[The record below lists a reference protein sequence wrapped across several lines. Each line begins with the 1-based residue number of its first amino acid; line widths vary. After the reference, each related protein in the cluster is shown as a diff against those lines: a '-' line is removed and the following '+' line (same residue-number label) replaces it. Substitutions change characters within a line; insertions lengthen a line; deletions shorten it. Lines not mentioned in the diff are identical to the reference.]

1 MQRANTRI
9 FDGDLPDDF
18 ECGQSV
24 AIDTE
29 TMGLHLQ
36 RDRLCLVQLSTGD
49 GTAILV
55 RIGKGQADAPN
66 LARML
71 ADPGIL
77 KIFHFGR
84 FDIAVLNA
92 AFGVMARP
100 VYCTKIAS
108 KLARTYTDQHGLKVL
123 TKELLGIEIEKEQ
136 QSSDWGAA
144 SLTDAQVRYA
154 ANDVIHLHRL
164 QDVLDAMLAREQRK
178 ELADACF
185 AFLPERVRLDMA
197 GWTGRDI
204 FAH

>member
-1 MQRANTRI
+1 MQDLNTRI
-9 FDGDLPDDF
+9 YDGDLPDDF

-49 GTAILV
+49 GAATLV
-55 RIGKGQADAPN
+55 RIGKGQHAAPN

-71 ADPGIL
+71 GDPGIL

-84 FDIAVLNA
+84 FDIAVLNS

-100 VYCTKIAS
+100 AYCTKIAS

-123 TKELLGIEIEKEQ
+123 TRELLGIELEKEQ

-144 SLTDAQVRYA
+144 SLTESQVRYA
-154 ANDVIHLHRL
+154 AHDVIHLHRL
-164 QDVLDAMLAREQRK
+164 RDALDAMLEREQRK

-197 GWTGRDI
+197 GWSGRDI